1 MKKNSAEKKAPNVGE
16 FMGVAG
22 VRLSEVSFSFN
33 QDSDTNQSDDIG
45 QEIEI
50 TTHDSGGGVYIVIKT
65 DRWAMDV
72 DDIDKFCET
81 LKKIVKIP
89 RNKMSHEIES
99 ADNGWIISYW
109 VDDVKHYRVFE
120 VSDDIDTMRED
131 PQALIDLALFCER
144 GNLWS
149 DVFKT

>member
-1 MKKNSAEKKAPNVGE
+1 MEGRMKKNSAEKKAPNVGE

-50 TTHDSGGGVYIVIKT
+50 TTQDSGGGAYIVIKT

-89 RNKMSHEIES
+89 EE
-99 ADNGWIISYW
+99 
-109 VDDVKHYRVFE
+109 
-120 VSDDIDTMRED
+120 
-131 PQALIDLALFCER
+131 
-144 GNLWS
+144 
-149 DVFKT
+149 